1 MVRVQHKSWVVV
13 TDLDASLLD
22 ADYSFAGAME
32 ALNKI
37 HEAGFPLVFNSSKT
51 LEEMRCMVESEA
63 WLWEQKPIL
72 IGENGTTLGLPRVD
86 AGEDSWADY
95 IDVSSVVGAYL
106 CLYDRLSYKRIV
118 NIARGLREE
127 QGCAFRG
134 FADLTVAELT
144 ALTGLDAAGAARAQM
159 RNATEPILWEDG
171 ASEWTAFEQALSA
184 LGIRAIRGG
193 QFIHLM
199 EAGYDK
205 SIGVTT
211 LRALL
216 EKRFPSVE
224 WAVLAIGDS
233 PNDQMML
240 EQADSALVIPNPKKG
255 TLKLK
260 RADAFLAEAPASVG
274 WNAAVLSILNLNTVQ
289 P

>member
-1 MVRVQHKSWVVV
+1 MVRAQHKSWAVV

-22 ADYSFAGAME
+22 SNYSFSGAIE

-37 HEAGFPLVFNSSKT
+37 HEAGFHLVLNSSKT

-72 IGENGTTLGLPRVD
+72 IGENGTTLGLPCVD

-95 IDVSSVVGAYL
+95 IDITSVVGEYF
-106 CLYDRLSYKRIV
+106 CLYDRLSYERIV
-118 NIARGLREE
+118 TIAQGLRKE
-127 QGCAFRG
+127 QGYAFRG
-134 FADLTVAELT
+134 FADFTVEELI
-144 ALTGLDAAGAARAQM
+144 ALTGLDASGAARAQM
-159 RNATEPILWEDG
+159 RNATEPIFWEDG
-171 ASEWTAFEQALSA
+171 ASEWMAFEQALVA

-205 SIGVTT
+205 SIGVMT

-224 WAVLAIGDS
+224 WTVLAIGDS

-260 RADAFLAEAPASVG
+260 RVDAFLAEAPASVG